1 MTGLLILPMHI
12 HTISQAFGHPRVS
25 VLDGGLLN
33 WKSQSYP
40 IEQGPSDE
48 VGKGNFKAELNG
60 DLVRS
65 FEQMREIL
73 AANSSQVST

>member
-1 MTGLLILPMHI
+1 M
-12 HTISQAFGHPRVS
+12 
-25 VLDGGLLN
+25 LDGGLLH
-33 WKSQSYP
+33 WKTQGYP

-48 VGKGNFKAELNG
+48 VGKGNFEAELNG

-73 AANSSQVST
+73 AANSSQVSITLNLTFTMYSKRVCRSIL